1 MFDNSFFLKLG
12 KLRATNCG
20 MFISHDASEIN
31 LCICIRSRNEGCLRH
46 YILMSRWQPAPK
58 SSFKVTDIPQSKTN
72 ISRYLIWTSG
82 PLQAHETSCKL
93 INQPPLRTTP
103 RSLMRPSRHKP
114 SENSQYMTL
123 RSYYVY
129 PRVGLRSVIFLI
141 PLFGGKN

>member
-1 MFDNSFFLKLG
+1 MMH
-12 KLRATNCG
+12 LRWICASATEAG
-20 MFISHDASEIN
+20 MKDVYCTISLWADDSLLHRLDYEI
-31 LCICIRSRNEGCLRH
+31 
-46 YILMSRWQPAPK
+46 ILQSHRYPAEQNK
-58 SSFKVTDIPQSKTN
+58 HLTLAHMD
-72 ISRYLIWTSG
+72 LG
-82 PLQAHETSCKL
+82 PLWAHETFSKL

-141 PLFGGKN
+141 PLFGGKKLETYLRRFERPEEERYTSS